1 MSNLG
6 LVHQAKEFGKLMS
19 IFWYQE
25 WAARLIQSASKNPTE
40 RMGIGAGGDAQNR
53 MSVTLIAEFR
63 RKGSVRVLRGSPE
76 RTRTQ
81 PAVLRLRTFGTAV
94 KIG

>member
-1 MSNLG
+1 MVIVTYTCQDCIGHVANPGIGQISNLG

-25 WAARLIQSASKNPTE
+25 WAARLILSASQNPTE
-40 RMGIGAGGDAQNR
+40 RMGIGAGADAQNR

-63 RKGSVRVLRGSPE
+63 RKGSVRVLRGS
-76 RTRTQ
+76 
-81 PAVLRLRTFGTAV
+81 L
-94 KIG
+94 